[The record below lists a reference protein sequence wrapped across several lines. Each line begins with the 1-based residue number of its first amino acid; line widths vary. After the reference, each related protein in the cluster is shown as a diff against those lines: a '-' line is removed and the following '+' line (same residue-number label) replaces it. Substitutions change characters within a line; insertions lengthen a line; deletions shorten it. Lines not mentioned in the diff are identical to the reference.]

1 MRLLRLGGPLER
13 KDDREDLQL
22 ASRRR
27 SIPSS
32 VRAGS
37 ADRGKSDALRDLTRE
52 GDAGG
57 ADHVANGSEHGHTA
71 VLKLGVAEPH
81 DGLVGDGIGDA
92 KRVPDLVAS
101 LLSHTLAAQAQCRQ
115 PGERTVTWRRC
126 VRVLIL
132 PDSELTGCALRA
144 ALSPCARP
152 GRQQLRAHRVDE
164 RHLRDSHTGSASDRH
179 NGGVDEGRGHERGD
193 HHRHDQIAR

>member
-1 MRLLRLGGPLER
+1 MRAKEPHMKKVG
-13 KDDREDLQL
+13 
-22 ASRRR
+22 
-27 SIPSS
+27 
-32 VRAGS
+32 
-37 ADRGKSDALRDLTRE
+37 
-52 GDAGG
+52 
-57 ADHVANGSEHGHTA
+57 VAHHGHTA

-193 HHRHDQIAR
+193 HHRHDQICAAEGGKAERRPRDRGEGRSLPAVAPLDEVGWDGCR